1 MPGCFLIPEDEKGG
15 RSWMVVT
22 LEEIKQYVRIDSADE
37 DELLLDLSGTAES
50 LCGDILR
57 CSFEHGME
65 APEPVRTAVLYGI
78 SYLYENREQADFK
91 DLTMTLKYLL
101 FGQRD
106 EVF

>member
-1 MPGCFLIPEDEKGG
+1 ML
-15 RSWMVVT
+15 VT
-22 LEEIKQYVRIDSADE
+22 LEEIKGYLRIDSADE
-37 DELLLDLSGTAES
+37 DGLLLSLAATAES

-57 CSFEHGME
+57 YGFKPDAEV
-65 APEPVRTAVLYGI
+65 PEPVRTAVLYGV

-91 DLTMTLKYLL
+91 DLTVTLKCLL

>member
-1 MPGCFLIPEDEKGG
+1 
-15 RSWMVVT
+15 MVVT

-37 DELLLDLSGTAES
+37 DELLLALSGTAES
-50 LCGDILR
+50 ICKYFLR
-57 CSFEHGME
+57 FSFDPGAEV
-65 APEPVRTAVLYGI
+65 PDPVRTAVLYGI

-91 DLTMTLKYLL
+91 DLVLTLKCML

>member
-15 RSWMVVT
+15 RSRMVVT

-37 DELLLDLSGTAES
+37 DELLLALSGTAES

-57 CSFEHGME
+57 CGFEPGTE

-91 DLTMTLKYLL
+91 DLTLTLKYLL